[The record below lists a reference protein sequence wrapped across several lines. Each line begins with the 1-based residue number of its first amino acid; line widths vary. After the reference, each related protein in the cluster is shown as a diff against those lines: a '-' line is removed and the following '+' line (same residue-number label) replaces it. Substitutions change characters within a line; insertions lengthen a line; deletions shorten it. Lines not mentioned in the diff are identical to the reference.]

1 MTTPQTN
8 TSVALTHGAGTSYP
22 PTGEAQNFTVVIN
35 NPTFGGNYDV
45 RLIALPPGAGDDVT
59 TIIRQTPVATQ
70 TVKTG
75 LTLSSRTANL
85 THTPTTARHTRYVV
99 TATYTGVSALLPAG
113 DRRTFVSNIIP
124 LWPGLRL
131 TGGNVFAS
139 PGTALTVGETAT
151 LLFISMPLNAPN
163 LTIQYQ
169 RRVGS
174 SWENMTRNTYSRSS
188 AGSEQ
193 FRATITQQMTGGG
206 GPIVTNTITVTWSLA
221 PTVTISAAP
230 PSGLNLSDILFETVV
245 TLEMTPANIA
255 NPAAQSYQFFETQ
268 DVNDLTPD
276 SLTTKRVGGRSATV
290 AKTDPGTWYFSGV
303 MTTTDGDEIPTT
315 NRAIVTWNDLDRPAP
330 TAAAGNAQ
338 VTLTWATV
346 DHATGY
352 RVRWA
357 TLADIRNRGSA
368 AALNQGVT
376 ATSPHIVTGLTNG
389 AEYEFYVNAV
399 FGTHNGPAGTV
410 RATPA
415 STVDP
420 AVGELIAHW
429 WHLTGVP
436 GASGTVQLTA
446 TQYRNAQPVSGT
458 TITYRLAANS
468 PAWISLSGNDLSYTL
483 PTPSSYPFT
492 STGPTST
499 RIIPRGRRYAIYQE
513 VFIASSSTPGVA
525 DDEGFLYFYVM
536 EPAATAQPLVAAN
549 VSITVQEN
557 TTASGSMAFVS
568 NQDGAGAPHR
578 WNVAN
583 APTWFTS
590 AQASPEFTVRNVPF
604 AGQPH
609 TVNYT
614 ISDADGNVS
623 NTANITVNVTQAP
636 TGFRIDGPT
645 EVNGV
650 AGRRVPG
657 NLIWTTRNATGAV
670 TWTLPR
676 NLPAGVTLNRSVVG
690 GVTQYQATGTF
701 RTTARGL
708 VTRFSARDSSSPAQ
722 TDDHDCSW
730 TITPAPT
737 QETTIPT
744 IEIDMSLNRPIRTET
759 RSGVRH
765 YWFPFGTAPEL
776 IVRARNLNT
785 GRNTEQAVRLSGPV
799 YSMECIG
806 GRLTEYW
813 PQFRTGD
820 PLRVRFNAAA
830 DLEWKSQPLNVLTNL
845 QSPTIRS
852 NYYDYM
858 IRYGE
863 NSLPDGNWQK
873 RFDRLVIQNA
883 PTGARIRSAPTVT
896 TPDLLITQATYV
908 ASLYEHPQPL
918 TSPFVPVYH
927 KQGRVWVF
935 SRNPASHAAYRRAKR
950 LPAVAT
956 DSVVIH
962 WETSTLRWLRTQ
974 QSSNL
979 RAGNPAPAIAGA
991 TGGVPPYQYRL
1002 HGRLPAGLS
1011 VSRRYHRPQRQSHRR
1026 PVHRSPP
1033 VVVTGRVSASEKG
1046 RYPMTL
1052 ICHDSAAVGRQIIRQ
1067 DFVWNA
1073 I

>member
-59 TIIRQTPVATQ
+59 TIIRQTPVATK

-131 TGGNVFAS
+131 TGGSIVS
-139 PGTALTVGETAT
+139 QTALTVGETAT
-151 LLFISMPLNAPN
+151 LVFVSMPLNAPN

-193 FRATITQQMTGGG
+193 FRATVTQQMTGGG
-206 GPIVTNTITVTWSLA
+206 GPIVTDAITVTWSLA

-245 TLEMTPANIA
+245 TLSMTPANIA

-268 DVNDLTPD
+268 DANDLTPD

-290 AKTDPGTWYFSGV
+290 AKSDPGTWYFSGV

-315 NRAIVTWNDLDRPAP
+315 NRAIVTWNDLARPAP

-338 VTLTWATV
+338 VTLTWAAV

-368 AALNQGVT
+368 AALNAGVT
-376 ATSPHIVTGLTNG
+376 ATSPHVVTGLTNG
-389 AEYEFYVNAV
+389 TEYEFYVHAV

-420 AVGELIAHW
+420 TVGELIAHW
-429 WHLTGVP
+429 WHVTGVP

-446 TQYRNAQPVSGT
+446 TQYRNAQPVSGA

-468 PAWISLSGNDLSYTL
+468 PAWISLSGNDLTYTL
-483 PTPSSYPFT
+483 PTPSSYPLT

-499 RIIPRGRRYAIYQE
+499 RIIPRGRRYAIYEE

-536 EPAATAQPLVAAN
+536 EPAATAQPLVAADITLTVVAGGT
-549 VSITVQEN
+549 VSGTM
-557 TTASGSMAFVS
+557 GFVS

-578 WNVAN
+578 WNIASPLTWLST
-583 APTWFTS
+583 APTNPTFT
-590 AQASPEFTVRNVPF
+590 ARNVPI

-609 TVNYT
+609 RLTYTV
-614 ISDADGNVS
+614 SDADGNVS
-623 NTANITVNVTQAP
+623 AAANITINVTPAP
-636 TGFRIDGPT
+636 TGFAIDGPT
-645 EVNGV
+645 TVNGQV
-650 AGRRVPG
+650 GEPVPAGLVW
-657 NLIWTTRNATGAV
+657 ITENAQGAV
-670 TWTLPR
+670 TWTVPT
-676 NLPAGVTLNRSVVG
+676 NLPAGVTLTRSVVG
-690 GVTQYQATGTF
+690 GVTQYTAGGTF
-701 RTTARGL
+701 RAAVTDVVTA
-708 VTRFSARDSSSPAQ
+708 FSARDSS
-722 TDDHDCSW
+722 
-730 TITPAPT
+730 TPPQNDTHNVTWNVTPLPTVATTAPT
-737 QETTIPT
+737 IRITIDTVFGGP
-744 IEIDMSLNRPIRTET
+744 SPIRERTIN
-759 RSGVRH
+759 GVRH
-765 YWFPFGTAPEL
+765 YWFRFGDAPEL
-776 IVRARNLNT
+776 LVTADNLDVGQAT
-785 GRNTEQAVRLSGPV
+785 GTAFDVSGPP
-799 YSMECIG
+799 YSMNCAG
-806 GRLTEYW
+806 GRRGLGLTS
-813 PQFRTGD
+813 
-820 PLRVRFNAAA
+820 VA
-830 DLEWKSQPLNVLTNL
+830 DLQWNRADPVNAVGGAYQYRLITSGSYWFL
-845 QSPTIRS
+845 QNYGSPRVPFS
-852 NYYDYM
+852 GYALRN
-858 IRYGE
+858 
-863 NSLPDGNWQK
+863 
-873 RFDRLVIQNA
+873 DRLIVQNP
-883 PTGARIRSAPTVT
+883 PTGQLIPSTPTTNV
-896 TPDLLITQATYV
+896 PDLLYTEARYIAKLYDHRH
-908 ASLYEHPQPL
+908 ASRL
-918 TSPFVPVYH
+918 FRVPVYTYSAAS
-927 KQGRVWVF
+927 QEFVRN
-935 SRNPASHAAYRRAKR
+935 SRGDYREYRNNR
-950 LPAVAT
+950 RQVAI
-956 DSVVIH
+956 DEIVIH
-962 WETSTLRWLRTQ
+962 WEGAPLRWLRTQ
-974 QSSNL
+974 QSAHL
-979 RAGNPAPAIAGA
+979 RAGNSAPAIAAA
-991 TGGVPPYQYRL
+991 TGGVPPYRYRL
-1002 HGRLPAGLS
+1002 HGDLPAGLS
-1011 VSRRYHRPQRQSHRR
+1011 VAGDTTDRNGNRIAGPSTGAP
-1026 PVHRSPP
+1026 
-1033 VVVTGRVSASEKG
+1033 VVTGRVSATELG

-1052 ICHDSAAVGRQIIRQ
+1052 ICHDSAAAGQRQIIRQ
-1067 DFVWNA
+1067 DFVWRVVD
-1073 I
+1073 